1 MTAYFLLLFI
11 QTFAKLVLTVEE
23 TGQIMRETRDLEE
36 QVDNINEDE
45 IHQNLTKISNDLTQI
60 KEENSEMI
68 AKLKGKKWIFFE
80 LIFLK

>member
-1 MTAYFLLLFI
+1 
-11 QTFAKLVLTVEE
+11 
-23 TGQIMRETRDLEE
+23 MRETRDLEE

-68 AKLKGKKWIFFE
+68 AKLKGKK
-80 LIFLK
+80 

>member
-68 AKLKGKKWIFFE
+68 AKLKGKK
-80 LIFLK
+80 

>member
-1 MTAYFLLLFI
+1 M
-11 QTFAKLVLTVEE
+11 EE

-45 IHQNLTKISNDLTQI
+45 IHQNLTKISKDLKQI

-68 AKLKGKKWIFFE
+68 SKLKSRK
-80 LIFLK
+80 

>member
-1 MTAYFLLLFI
+1 MTAFFLLLFI

-68 AKLKGKKWIFFE
+68 AKLKGKK
-80 LIFLK
+80 

>member
-1 MTAYFLLLFI
+1 MTAYFFLLFI
-11 QTFAKLVLTVEE
+11 KTFAKLVLTVEE

-68 AKLKGKKWIFFE
+68 AKLKGKK
-80 LIFLK
+80 